1 MCMFLEKSPTSK
13 VVSKKHQLRYTS
25 WLVTMMSCILFSSCF
40 QVVEDIT
47 VRKDG
52 SGTAVLMANFSASRS
67 KLASMMLLD
76 SVQGH
81 KVPSRQDIQREM
93 ATIVAALKQ
102 VEGISQVSHTL
113 DFDRFIVR
121 VNFSFSDVSKLNG
134 VTEMVFRQFKITTQ
148 NTSSYS
154 LTKAGRFSRQYSYNP
169 DAGKAFARLTPEDR
183 QVLDGAM
190 YTSIYRFDR
199 AVEHVSHPLAKKASA
214 GQSVMLQAPII
225 DLITG
230 KTNVSNQIQ
239 LK

>member
-1 MCMFLEKSPTSK
+1 MFFEKKPTAT
-13 VVSKKHQLRYTS
+13 VVRKEHKRRYIS
-25 WLVTMMSCILFSSCF
+25 WLLTMLPIVLFSSCF
-40 QVVEDIT
+40 QLVEDIT

-52 SGTAVLMANFSASRS
+52 SGTAVLMANFSASRN
-67 KLASMMLLD
+67 KLASVMLLD

-81 KVPSRQDIQREM
+81 KVPSRQDIQGEM
-93 ATIVAALKQ
+93 ASFVNALKQ

-134 VTEMVFRQFKITTQ
+134 VTAMVFRQFKIESE

-154 LTKAGRFSRQYSYNP
+154 LTKAGRFSRQYSYDP
-169 DAGKAFARLTPEDR
+169 EAGKAFVRLKPEDR
-183 QVLDGAM
+183 QVFEGAL

-199 AVEHVSHPLAKKASA
+199 AVAQVSNALAKTAAS
-214 GQSVMLQAPII
+214 GQSVMLQTPIV